1 MFLLVLL
8 LVQFNI
14 CIAFKPRAE
23 EVLGLP
29 LTTGETCHA
38 KVHHIGHQ
46 KHKPTKACKVN
57 LRVDECVQKIK
68 NEEHTIKDCPQ
79 CSCLNG
85 RTTDI
90 YVKVPKINLQLVERI
105 SKSNTFQLAGLRV
118 PDALFHVTI
127 SVVGISILGL
137 VAYVSP
143 TALFLGPLI
152 ALIVPAVIWLILFGI
167 GFLLNLV
174 FDPPIERK
182 DFEETIVSFLY
193 AMALSIHVLL
203 LPFSATWSF
212 PDHLREKEIAAIEEK
227 VHAFGLED
235 LLFA

>member
-1 MFLLVLL
+1 MRANNYHISVM
-8 LVQFNI
+8 V
-14 CIAFKPRAE
+14 PRINPQLE
-23 EVLGLP
+23 E
-29 LTTGETCHA
+29 
-38 KVHHIGHQ
+38 
-46 KHKPTKACKVN
+46 
-57 LRVDECVQKIK
+57 RM
-68 NEEHTIKDCPQ
+68 
-79 CSCLNG
+79 
-85 RTTDI
+85 
-90 YVKVPKINLQLVERI
+90 
-105 SKSNTFQLAGLRV
+105 SKSNTFQLAGLTV
-118 PDALFHVTI
+118 PDSVFHVTI

-143 TALFLGPLI
+143 TALFLYPLI
-152 ALIVPAVIWLILFGI
+152 ALIVPAVIWLMLFGI

-182 DFEETIVSFLY
+182 DFEQTIVSFLY

-203 LPFSATWSF
+203 LPLSATWSF